1 MHNWGLDMFLNKYCS
16 GKEVT
21 DTETGEACGT
31 NAEEEEEEY
40 IRTFL
45 VKTEKE
51 TGRLRRMLEYNI
63 KIDVV
68 RNRMEGCGPD

>member
-1 MHNWGLDMFLNKYCS
+1 MFLNNYYS
-16 GKEVT
+16 GKEIT
-21 DTETGEACGT
+21 DSEMGEACGT
-31 NAEEEEEEY
+31 NAEEEEEY
-40 IRTFL
+40 IWTFL
-45 VKTEKE
+45 VKTENE